1 MNSFQLLSLKFLV
14 GCVGSRILFSLALQF
29 APEILLSLLCGL
41 CIVIS
46 VGFMIVWATGIR
58 QKKGAFDNPIWWNP
72 LRLVHASMY
81 ILTAW
86 FLFTKKQY
94 LASTV
99 ILLDTSIGMLA
110 YLINHYNNGN
120 LIQLLEK
127 TNLENIKQH
136 FI

>member
-14 GCVGSRILFSLALQF
+14 GCVGARVLFSLVIQFSPALML
-29 APEILLSLLCGL
+29 PLLCGI
-41 CIVIS
+41 CVAIS
-46 VGFMIVWATGIR
+46 VGFTFVWVTGIR
-58 QKKGAFDNPIWWNP
+58 QKKGAFDNTIWWNP
-72 LRLVHASMY
+72 LRLVHASIY
-81 ILTAW
+81 LLTAW
-86 FLFTKKQY
+86 FLYTKKQY

-110 YLINHYNNGN
+110 YLVNHYNNGN

-127 TNLENIKQH
+127 TSLEHINQY